1 MRFAAPGV
9 MLVVLNNNEE
19 SRCRSEAIALLMTT
33 SPVQQLGEGEV
44 IVTDLTPMV
53 LHSGADQS
61 IR

>member
-1 MRFAAPGV
+1 

-19 SRCRSEAIALLMTT
+19 SRCLSEAIAPLMTT

-53 LHSGADQS
+53 LPSGADQS